1 MAEDVAALGIT
12 VDSQQVQTGIDR
24 LENLQAVARRTHEPL
39 DVVRARF
46 QAAGQAANQNATA
59 TGSAAAAAQKAAA
72 AHGAMG
78 AAIGGA
84 GGTANAMVPAHRN
97 LGNAL
102 NTVTGH
108 GVSQRT
114 MWRALAH
121 EIGLFNPEA
130 AHVVQHLGFMS
141 TGFSHLGAGLAI
153 SAVAVGATTFVVA
166 KAIEEFAL
174 LEKRITQTNSALNLI
189 KGASSQSGQG
199 LEELAHEM
207 SLTGTQSVQSV
218 RDAIGELIKFRQLGP
233 DAFKETLEAA
243 KDLAATGFVDLKGAA
258 SALTKAFADPIKA
271 NEALAETGAR
281 LTVEQE
287 KLVRTFVNTGQTG
300 KAIQT
305 ILHSVS
311 EQAKGSDAAA
321 TGTLSAAW
329 TRLKNS
335 GDTILEQWGHAIV
348 EGTNLTAVINGLARS
363 LDKASGN
370 SASRDFSG
378 DTAKAIAAAQNPSRN
393 LVERAAR
400 AGITVEELRARLQVT
415 QSLTAAEYDEGV
427 AFSSTT
433 EALNRR
439 IATEKEHQ
447 VAAAESKR
455 KLDEVIKALQ
465 EQGETAG
472 MTAVQA
478 AVYNEVI
485 KAGAQGNKE
494 ATAAIREQVAANMS
508 ATEFRSTIDGLRQ
521 QAAATQIQAATVGM
535 SAGAAAAYTAAETAR
550 QNAIIRGLPLTA
562 KQNELVERQA
572 QAIGGATQKAAQDA
586 ARRNADFE
594 RETAL
599 MSDLEKQIATVQRSL
614 HGDAWKDFMNDG
626 LSATMRVTASLKMV
640 QDAAIQ
646 LGQGLVGGMLDGK
659 SAADALHQSLEAV
672 TKTAANATV
681 SNVIKGLATG
691 DFSQAAVSGAIA
703 GGGFLLSK
711 LFGGKS
717 DEQKQAEA
725 QALAAAQQKVAEQT
739 AANLDA
745 TRRYSAALVDT
756 STVEGQVQAKRL
768 QNLNEI
774 VDAQAKGLNVGE
786 LVVAQTVELNQMFN
800 GIAKTARD
808 NLAPPLSSVQQQ
820 LEGITKN
827 ASDLAFALSHFG
839 QSTDEATKLA
849 AEATKRVRDAFE
861 KDVTD
866 KLNAAQGKGY
876 ISQVADLVEQIAQMQ
891 KDASALGLQPDRI
904 QKLFEVQ
911 AQSIVEQANLTGD
924 AFHDLVT
931 EFPQLTNVV
940 HSATGQIEQLG
951 KSIQDYLLNLKFGQ
965 LSTLSPQAQLS
976 AAQQAFEAQLT
987 AARAGDQ
994 SALSTITKAADTLLT
1009 TARSFFASS
1018 AGYSVVYDQVV
1029 NALTSLS
1036 GARNGGLLGLA
1047 FGGMVPG
1054 GTYNQDSV
1062 LARFAG
1068 GGSVMLAGGEYVTRA
1083 PSVNAST
1090 LPMLNQIN
1098 RTGSA
1103 NDNHRDFAGLAQV
1116 IIASNNA
1123 IINSLQALEGAFRES
1138 GKRAED
1144 AARIAS
1150 NRVVRPGEK
1159 VA

>member
-84 GGTANAMVPAHRN
+84 GGAANAMVPAHRN

-258 SALTKAFADPIKA
+258 SALTKAFADPVKA

-287 KLVRTFVNTGQTG
+287 KLVRAFVNTGQTG

-348 EGTNLTAVINGLARS
+348 QGTNLTAIINGLARS

-400 AGITVEELRARLQVT
+400 AGITVEELQARLKVT
-415 QSLTAAEYDEGV
+415 QSLAVAEYDEGV

-485 KAGAQGNKE
+485 KAGVQGNKE

-508 ATEFRSTIDGLRQ
+508 ATEFRSTIDGLKQ

-626 LSATMRVTASLKMV
+626 ISATMRVTASLKMV

-672 TKTAANATV
+672 SKTAANATV
-681 SNVIKGLATG
+681 SNLIKGDLG
-691 DFSQAAVSGAIA
+691 SAAVSA
-703 GGGFLLSK
+703 GIGVASFIGSK

-725 QALAAAQQKVAEQT
+725 QALAAAQQKAAEQT

-745 TRRYSAALVDT
+745 TRRYYTALVDT

-839 QSTDEATKLA
+839 QSADEATRLA
-849 AEATKRVRDAFE
+849 ADATKRVRDAFE
-861 KDVTD
+861 KDVAD
-866 KLNAAQGKGY
+866 KINAAQGRGY

-951 KSIQDYLLNLKFGQ
+951 KSIKDYLLNLQFGQ

-1018 AGYSVVYDQVV
+1018 GGYSVVYDQVV
-1029 NALTSLS
+1029 NALSSLS

-1054 GTYNQDSV
+1054 GTYNQDSI